1 MTSQPT
7 NCTLTGMSKPSSD
20 STQCSIST
28 DASPKGPWNG
38 PELTKSPDYILD
50 TLRETKQMI
59 NNLQDR
65 EKHLKAEVQEMYE
78 NGAMAHLVDDKN
90 SAKYNGIGVS
100 VTLVPGRKTRT
111 WDSAV
116 QQEIDQLQ
124 QQIKK
129 IEAKAEYARQ
139 YQDSQGPSSWR
150 ITLQKE
156 L

>member
-7 NCTLTGMSKPSSD
+7 NCTLTGTSENLNACTPPN
-20 STQCSIST
+20 ISNGAT
-28 DASPKGPWNG
+28 PKGPWNG
-38 PELTKSPDYILD
+38 PELKKSPNYILD

-59 NNLQDR
+59 NSLQDR

-78 NGAMAHLVDDKN
+78 SGELAHLVDDKN
-90 SAKYNGIGVS
+90 AAKYNGEGVS

-124 QQIKK
+124 EKIKQ

-139 YQDSQGPSSWR
+139 YKDNQGPSSWR
-150 ITLQKE
+150 VSLQKE